1 MKTIT
6 FTILY
11 LLAITTFGQQ
21 IQWAS
26 KIKIEFNTS
35 LAKEGKSDGP
45 AKNYAH
51 DAGSKSSTLY
61 TVDEVKPSLKRVIT
75 SFSRPQEINQVLIFE
90 NNFDGQVLKLI
101 LEDEN
106 GQVYRFL
113 EKDITLTPNLENTLV
128 VIGLPQIRDLVVSK
142 LTMDIYSNRNPRVSP
157 IDAIGLPL
165 KPLDE
170 HELSKI
176 IPAHATKEYVQ
187 INELNKYAPT
197 FFGSSERINNAVNS
211 QYLESKP
218 LISPNGSRLFFVR
231 KNAPTNYKGRKDD
244 HDIYFSDLYNGKWTE
259 ARNIGEPLND
269 QFANGV
275 CAISPDGNTML
286 VLNAYDI
293 ENNKKVY
300 DGVSIT
306 RKTYE
311 GWSQPIEQVIS
322 GFHNFCGYQDYYIN
336 NSGDVMLLAIQ
347 MEETYGDQDI
357 YISYKTGENRWSKPV
372 NLGSGINT
380 EMAEFSPFL
389 SPDNKVLYF
398 ASNGHGGYGNSDI
411 FYSVRLD
418 NTWKEW
424 SEPINLGPQVNSSD
438 WDAYFSITPRMD
450 YAYFVSAG
458 SAVKRTLYNPDD
470 ADIYRIRTMDDPD
483 RQPVVIVRGHI
494 INKKTNQPIGAD
506 ILCKSFDGYESETP
520 IIVDQNDGYTLSFD
534 AGKSYVL
541 NAQAF
546 GFISETLREDFTNI
560 NSYTEIEK
568 DIYISPMEIGSTFQ
582 IDNIFF
588 VQSKSELLPE
598 SIPELEKLYLMM
610 VKKPSMRIELGG
622 HTDNQGSSTAN
633 LTLSEKRAEAVMN
646 FLIER
651 GISGDRLVAIGY
663 GSSKPIAS
671 NRSLDS
677 RMQNRRVEVKVL
689 RF

>member
-1 MKTIT
+1 MKI
-6 FTILY
+6 FTTSILI
-11 LLAITTFGQQ
+11 LLVTATFGQD

-26 KIKIEFNTS
+26 KITIEFNTS
-35 LAKEGKSDGP
+35 LAKEGKSVRS
-45 AKNYAH
+45 ANNYAH
-51 DAGSKSSTLY
+51 DVGTKPSNLHTTA
-61 TVDEVKPSLKRVIT
+61 EVKPSLKRVIS
-75 SFSRPQEINQVLIFE
+75 SFPRPQKINQVLIFE
-90 NNFDGQVLKLI
+90 NNFDGQILKLI
-101 LEDEN
+101 LEDDN
-106 GQVYRFL
+106 GNVFRFL
-113 EKDITLTPNLENTLV
+113 EKDITLTPNRENTLV
-128 VIGLPQIRDLVVSK
+128 VIGLPQVKGLVVSK
-142 LTMDIYSNRNPRVSP
+142 LTMDIYSKRNPRVSP
-157 IDAIGLPL
+157 IDAIGLPII
-165 KPLDE
+165 PLSE
-170 HELSKI
+170 HELSKVT
-176 IPAHATKEYVQ
+176 PSHATKEFVQ
-187 INELNKYAPT
+187 INEMNRYAPT
-197 FFGSSERINNAVNS
+197 FYGASERLNTAVNT

-218 LISPNGSRLFFVR
+218 LISPNGNRLYFVR
-231 KNAPTNYKGRKDD
+231 KNAPTNYKGKKDD
-244 HDIYFSDLYNGKWTE
+244 HDIYFSDLYNGSWTE
-259 ARNIGEPLND
+259 AQNIGEPLND
-269 QFANGV
+269 QFPNGV

-286 VLNAYDI
+286 VLNAYNT

-300 DGVSIT
+300 DGVSIS

-347 MEETYGDQDI
+347 MEESYGDQDI
-357 YISYKTGENRWSKPV
+357 YIAYKTGENRWSKPT

-411 FYSVRLD
+411 FYSVKLD

-424 SEPINLGPQVNSSD
+424 SEPINLGPQVNSDD

-470 ADIYRIRTMDDPD
+470 ADIYRIKTMNEVDL
-483 RQPVVIVRGHI
+483 QPLVVLRGHI

-506 ILCKSFDGYESETP
+506 LICKSFSALGMETAT
-520 IIVDQNDGYTLSFD
+520 IADHKDGYTLSFE
-534 AGKSYVL
+534 AGTSYVL

-546 GFISETLREDFTNI
+546 GFISETIREDFTNI
-560 NSYTEIEK
+560 NTYTEIEK

-582 IDNIFF
+582 IENIFF
-588 VQSKSELLPE
+588 VQSKAELLPE
-598 SIPELEKLYLMM
+598 SIAELEKLYLMM

-633 LTLSEKRAEAVMN
+633 LTLSEKRAEAVLN
-646 FLIER
+646 FLLER
-651 GISGDRLVAIGY
+651 GISGDRLVAKGY

-671 NRSLDS
+671 NKSVDS
-677 RMQNRRVEVKVL
+677 RVQNRRVEVKVL
-689 RF
+689 TF